1 MDLNQIANAGLN
13 TYNSLPQSTQE
24 AMLNPAAK
32 TLGKALDGAVTVVCS
47 PLLILDTVSKALLHK
62 FSDEI
67 NHKISGIPQENRD
80 TSKLGLV
87 IKAMEE
93 ARYQLNKDDIRKMY
107 VNLIAS
113 TVDNRKNK
121 AVNPRFATVIA
132 QLGSNE
138 AKLLKMIYE
147 QDGYHLPLGYLNIA
161 NKQSSTT
168 IKVSG
173 YLCGT
178 DNGDFLS
185 GEDTAIDI
193 ISSLGIIELHTD
205 QWLSSDNY
213 MKRYETIEQ
222 ILKQTVNLTTKK
234 DEEFELK
241 KCYLKLNSFG
251 HSLCHCIFE

>member
-47 PLLILDTVSKALLHK
+47 PLLILGTVSKALLHK

-121 AVNPRFATVIA
+121 AVNPRFATVIC
-132 QLGSNE
+132 SVW
-138 AKLLKMIYE
+138 I
-147 QDGYHLPLGYLNIA
+147 
-161 NKQSSTT
+161 
-168 IKVSG
+168 
-173 YLCGT
+173 
-178 DNGDFLS
+178 
-185 GEDTAIDI
+185 
-193 ISSLGIIELHTD
+193 
-205 QWLSSDNY
+205 
-213 MKRYETIEQ
+213 
-222 ILKQTVNLTTKK
+222 
-234 DEEFELK
+234 
-241 KCYLKLNSFG
+241 
-251 HSLCHCIFE
+251 